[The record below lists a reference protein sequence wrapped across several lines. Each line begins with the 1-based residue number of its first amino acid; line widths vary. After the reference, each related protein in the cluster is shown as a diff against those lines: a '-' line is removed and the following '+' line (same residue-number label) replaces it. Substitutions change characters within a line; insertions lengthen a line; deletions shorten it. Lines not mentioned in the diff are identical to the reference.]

1 MWEAGVQEPAARCAG
16 AGRSGGEEGTPRGA
30 TAGSPQSALLAHGW
44 VAGGRG
50 TVLSVTEVV
59 QGGALEGSSPRAP
72 PPQPAGT
79 GWLCSSHHLAPRLTW
94 VPTLS
99 PLSPQPGGPWTA
111 VRPRGE
117 APRGLAA
124 SSVKCSVG
132 SVRTVTQTRGARTGH
147 SATRL
152 AAARALPDPGLRV
165 PEPSPRGAGRVQLVA
180 MWKPRPF
187 LSGRAPDHV
196 VGDGCCSPR
205 RNAGR
210 APAPFHRWG
219 VLGDPLP
226 QPARHDWSAEDT
238 GSRGSVT

>member
-1 MWEAGVQEPAARCAG
+1 MGSRGPGACRSAVRGQGGVEGRKGHPGGPQLG
-16 AGRSGGEEGTPRGA
+16 AHRALCSLTGG
-30 TAGSPQSALLAHGW
+30 SQ
-44 VAGGRG
+44 GGRG

-111 VRPRGE
+111 VQLAGPGRGE

-132 SVRTVTQTRGARTGH
+132 SVRTVTQTRGAWTGH

-226 QPARHDWSAEDT
+226 
-238 GSRGSVT
+238 